1 MESEDDLRKRYQEL
15 EVQEGAINQATEQ
28 TRAKIADIKAQMW
41 ELRGRLPPLVARL
54 GQQQAPLLKITT
66 EKTSILKR
74 LKSSVRGAELTRK
87 KK

>member
-1 MESEDDLRKRYQEL
+1 MESDDDLRKRYQEL

-28 TRAKIADIKAQMW
+28 TRAKIAAVKAQIW
-41 ELRGRLPPLVARL
+41 ALRDQLPPLVARL
-54 GQQQAPLLKITT
+54 GEQQAPLLKITT